1 MRKFIHVL
9 FMLLAML
16 YTVQASGLE
25 IRHVQHDRNRLQ
37 APGVEKVTVRFDI
50 SEAAVV
56 TMNFYDGRDLLIR
69 SNDSS
74 KQLAAGEHTLSWDGY
89 DNAGRPV
96 PPGAYHYTL
105 IATNKDL
112 GKVEYDLTDL
122 TGGKNLEVKNVNWDS
137 KQKTLSYLLQ
147 KPARVNIRIGLQN
160 DGPLLRTL
168 LEWVPRDAGTHREK
182 WDGMDASGVID
193 LSKHPKRDIIV
204 LAFSLSDN
212 TILVGGSQIREQ
224 LITEMSWKAVERERK
239 KVSPK
244 RMKTISQQP
253 LETRGDYSIHLAL
266 PGGLEKTKDGL
277 PVVTGRVP
285 VKLDIADK
293 DRKRAHE
300 RRFEAGFYVDGIM
313 VFENETGFLPM
324 TWYWDTRGM
333 NPGIHYLTTNVRG
346 YEGNFGMQTV
356 KLYVKPEGK
365 SEGKTE

>member
-1 MRKFIHVL
+1 MRKFIKTTL
-9 FMLLAML
+9 LLLAAL
-16 YTVQASGLE
+16 FTVQAYGLE
-25 IRHVQHDRNRLQ
+25 IRHVQHDRNQLQ
-37 APGVEKVTVRFDI
+37 TPGSEKVTVRFEL
-50 SEAAVV
+50 SEPAAV
-56 TMNFYDGRDLLIR
+56 TMNVYDGRDLLIR
-69 SNDSS
+69 NIDSG
-74 KQLAAGEHTLSWDGY
+74 KQLASGEHSLSWDGK

-105 IATNKDL
+105 VATDKDQQS
-112 GKVEYDLTDL
+112 VEYDLTDL
-122 TGGKNLEVKNVNWDS
+122 TGGEDLEVRNVNWDN
-137 KQKTLSYLLQ
+137 KQKTLSYLVQ

-168 LEWVPRDAGTHREK
+168 LEWVPRAAGTHQEK

-193 LSKHPKRDIIV
+193 LSKHPKRDIVV

-212 TILVGGSQIREQ
+212 SILVGAPQSRDQ
-224 LITEMSWKAVERERK
+224 LVADMSWKAVERERK
-239 KVSPK
+239 QVSPR

-253 LETRGDYSIHLAL
+253 LETRGDYMIHLTL
-266 PGGLEKTKDGL
+266 PDGLEKTKEGL

-285 VKLDIADK
+285 VRLDIADK
-293 DRKRAHE
+293 DRKRALE

-324 TWYWDTRGM
+324 TWYWNTAGM
-333 NPGIHYLTTNVRG
+333 NPGTHYLTTNVRG

-365 SEGKTE
+365 AE

>member
-1 MRKFIHVL
+1 MNKLAYAILIL
-9 FMLLAML
+9 FAIFFA
-16 YTVQASGLE
+16 VQAYGLE

-37 APGVEKVTVRFDI
+37 TPGSEKINVRFEI
-50 SEAAVV
+50 SEPAAV
-56 TMNFYDGRDLLIR
+56 TMNIYDGRDLLVR
-69 SNDSS
+69 NFDSG
-74 KQLAAGEHTLSWDGY
+74 KQLADGEHTLNWDGK
-89 DNAGRPV
+89 DNVGRPV

-105 IATNKDL
+105 VATDQDQK
-112 GKVEYDLTDL
+112 KVEYDLTDL
-122 TGGKNLEVKNVNWDS
+122 TGGEDLEVKNVNWDS

-168 LEWVPRDAGTHREK
+168 LEWVPRGAGTHQEK

-193 LSKHPKRDIIV
+193 LSKHPKRDIVV

-212 TILVGGSQIREQ
+212 TILVGAPQSRDQ
-224 LITEMSWKAVERERK
+224 LVADMSWNAVEREHKQVPPR
-239 KVSPK
+239 

-253 LETRGDYSIHLAL
+253 LETRSDYSIHLAL
-266 PGGLEKTKDGL
+266 PDGLEKTKDGL
-277 PVVTGRVP
+277 PVVSGRVP
-285 VKLDIADK
+285 VRLDIADK
-293 DRKRAHE
+293 DRKRALE

-324 TWYWDTRGM
+324 TWYWNTAGM
-333 NPGIHYLTTNVRG
+333 NPGTHYLTTNVRG

-365 SEGKTE
+365 AE